1 MLTRLCITYT
11 YVIKIISVACLSEK
25 WGSFEYKNMGDT
37 GGKIVQIGRTLFTRG
52 NGKKAPTYRYTILS
66 NDNNSYCSTLSYI
79 QDFTKQ
85 MQLLSNG
92 RV

>member
-1 MLTRLCITYT
+1 MLN
-11 YVIKIISVACLSEK
+11 IISVASLSEK
-25 WGSFEYKNMGDT
+25 WGSFECKNIGDT
-37 GGKIVQIGRTLFTRG
+37 GGKIVHIGRFFIRG
-52 NGKKAPTYRYTILS
+52 NGKKAPTYRYMILL

-85 MQLLSNG
+85 TPLLGNG